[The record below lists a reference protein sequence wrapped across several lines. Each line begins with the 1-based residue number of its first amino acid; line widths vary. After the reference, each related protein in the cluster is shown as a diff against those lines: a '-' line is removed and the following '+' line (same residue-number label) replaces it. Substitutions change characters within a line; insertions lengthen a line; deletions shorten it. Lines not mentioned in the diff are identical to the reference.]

1 MGLTNSQTRPT
12 GEIVVPL
19 TVKGAYLTDR
29 GGMRQQNEDS
39 VAFHA
44 PSDPAVLR
52 EKGVFGLVA
61 DGMGGHEGGEIASAL
76 AARLVKEIYYRSS
89 AEPQAALESAFAAA
103 NREIFV
109 KSQANRQLLGM
120 GTTCTAVSIVNG
132 YAYCVHAGDSR
143 AYLIRGGQPYCLTED
158 HSSTMT
164 MVRQGLITLAEA
176 RVHEERNVILRAMGT
191 RSDVE
196 PQAWPAPYP
205 LRHGDKLV
213 LCSDGLYETIEEAEI
228 VALTA
233 EAPPEAACRKLI
245 DLAIERRSSD
255 NVSAV
260 LLYMTGIVE

>member
-1 MGLTNSQTRPT
+1 MALTNSQSRPT
-12 GEIVVPL
+12 GEIVIPL
-19 TVKGAYLTDR
+19 TVKGAFLTDR

-39 VAFHA
+39 VAFHVPDDA
-44 PSDPAVLR
+44 AVLR
-52 EKGVFGLVA
+52 DKGVFGLVA

-76 AARLVKEIYYRSS
+76 AARLVKEIYYRSG

-103 NREIFV
+103 NREIFA
-109 KSQANRQLLGM
+109 KSQANRNLLGM
-120 GTTCTAVSIVNG
+120 GTTCTAVSVVNG

-213 LCSDGLYETIEEAEI
+213 LCSDGLYETIEESEI
-228 VALTA
+228 VSITA

-245 DLAIERRSSD
+245 DLAIERRSTD

-260 LLYMTGIVE
+260 LFYLSGIVE